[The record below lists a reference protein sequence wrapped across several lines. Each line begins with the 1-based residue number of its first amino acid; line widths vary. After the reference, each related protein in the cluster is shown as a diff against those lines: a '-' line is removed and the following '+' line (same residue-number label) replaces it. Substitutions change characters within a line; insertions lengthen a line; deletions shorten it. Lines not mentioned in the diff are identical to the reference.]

1 MRLTNRDNFYFLF
14 FEFFCRYSDIT
25 IAMKF
30 KGNQD
35 IRIEKKIYQQEIKKT
50 RLSLKSIF
58 YHKNVNKARDPESS

>member
-35 IRIEKKIYQQEIKKT
+35 IRIEKKIINRKLRKQD
-50 RLSLKSIF
+50 S
-58 YHKNVNKARDPESS
+58 V